1 MRNKIGRVRRV
12 PIEVG
17 SSRYIESQVH
27 ESGGAHVR
35 FCPTRLSSPTPQKV
49 EPRQAIVPQLYF
61 PINFKAHTP
70 LLVTVQKES
79 EGLPTPAVEREESE
93 PSILHCNDF
102 VLLNNDIKCW
112 IVRIEDISLLEA
124 CCNCTL
130 VHFFDDRLLIRRT
143 LGDCERRLENS
154 TFFRASR
161 GCIVNLSHVKQPR
174 LLEDER
180 LSFLLN
186 DGKEVV
192 LSRRQ
197 SVHFRKTRGL

>member
-1 MRNKIGRVRRV
+1 V
-12 PIEVG
+12 
-17 SSRYIESQVH
+17 
-27 ESGGAHVR
+27 A
-35 FCPTRLSSPTPQKV
+35 
-49 EPRQAIVPQLYF
+49 
-61 PINFKAHTP
+61 
-70 LLVTVQKES
+70 VQEES
-79 EGLPTPAVEREESE
+79 EGLPAPVVESE
-93 PSILHCNDF
+93 PAILHSNDS
-102 VLLNNDIKCW
+102 VLLADGIKSW

-124 CCNCTL
+124 CFKCTL

-161 GCIVNLSHVKQPR
+161 RCVVNLSHVKQPR
-174 LLEDER
+174 LLKDER

>member
-1 MRNKIGRVRRV
+1 M
-12 PIEVG
+12 E
-17 SSRYIESQVH
+17 
-27 ESGGAHVR
+27 
-35 FCPTRLSSPTPQKV
+35 
-49 EPRQAIVPQLYF
+49 LYF
-61 PINFKAHTP
+61 PINFNDRAS
-70 LLVTVQKES
+70 LLVAVKKES
-79 EGLPTPAVEREESE
+79 EGSPTPTVVGEESE
-93 PSILHCNDF
+93 PSILHRNDF
-102 VLLNNDIKCW
+102 VLLNADIKCW

-143 LGDCERRLENS
+143 LGDCERRLENY

-174 LLEDER
+174 LFEDER

-192 LSRRQ
+192 FSRRQ
-197 SVHFRKTRGL
+197 SVHFRKIRGL

>member
-1 MRNKIGRVRRV
+1 V
-12 PIEVG
+12 
-17 SSRYIESQVH
+17 
-27 ESGGAHVR
+27 A
-35 FCPTRLSSPTPQKV
+35 
-49 EPRQAIVPQLYF
+49 
-61 PINFKAHTP
+61 
-70 LLVTVQKES
+70 VQEES
-79 EGLPTPAVEREESE
+79 EGLPTSAVDSEESE
-93 PSILHCNDF
+93 PAILHSNDF
-102 VLLNNDIKCW
+102 VLLTDGMKCW

-124 CCNCTL
+124 CLDHTL

-143 LGDCERRLENS
+143 LGDCERRLDNS

-161 GCIVNLSHVKQPR
+161 GCLVNLSQVKHSR

-192 LSRRQ
+192 FSRRQ

>member
-1 MRNKIGRVRRV
+1 MNRI
-12 PIEVG
+12 
-17 SSRYIESQVH
+17 SSAREGV
-27 ESGGAHVR
+27 AHVR

-61 PINFKAHTP
+61 PINFKNRTP
-70 LLVTVQKES
+70 LLVAVQEES
-79 EGLPTPAVEREESE
+79 EGLPTPAVESEESE
-93 PSILHCNDF
+93 PAILHSNDF
-102 VLLNNDIKCW
+102 VLLTDGMKCW

-124 CCNCTL
+124 CFNYTL

-143 LGDCERRLENS
+143 LGDCERRLDNS

-161 GCIVNLSHVKQPR
+161 GCIVNLSHVKQSR

-192 LSRRQ
+192 FSRRQ